1 MTGKYYEDLAP
12 GTRILHGRSRTV
24 TEADNLLFCGI
35 TQNTQPLH
43 LDEQHARQAGF
54 EGRIV
59 NGIFTM
65 GLVVG
70 LTVPDLTEGTIVANL
85 GYLNVQHPKPV
96 YCGDTLSVETEVLGK
111 RPSESKPDRGIVHLR
126 HIARNQRGEVVVDLE
141 RTVMFTIRPG
151 GNYDHK

>member
-1 MTGKYYEDLAP
+1 MTGKYYEDLPVGAH
-12 GTRILHGRSRTV
+12 IIHGRACTV
-24 TEADNLLFCGI
+24 TEADNLLFCGL

-43 LDEQHARQAGF
+43 LDEEFARKAGF
-54 EGRIV
+54 DGRLV

-96 YCGDTLSVETEVLGK
+96 YFGDTIHVETEVLGK
-111 RPSESKPDRGIVHLR
+111 RPSESKPDRGIIHLH
-126 HIARNQRGEVVVDLE
+126 HIARNQRDEIVVDLE
-141 RTVMFTIRPG
+141 RTVMFYMRPG
-151 GNYDHK
+151 GNHDHD